1 MLRASNATS
10 DVHVGVL
17 GVAFHMMI
25 VSVFVLVN
33 MLLVGFHLDD
43 EVAGV
48 CVDIAR
54 IESTAV
60 GFESAT
66 SLLPTGLVEVV
77 KVISPGE
84 VE

>member
-17 GVAFHMMI
+17 GAAFHMMI
-25 VSVFVLVN
+25 VSVFVFVN

-43 EVAGV
+43 EVACV

-54 IESTAV
+54 IESTAI
-60 GFESAT
+60 GLECAT
-66 SLLPTGLVEVV
+66 CLLPASLVEVV